1 MIILHFMLRGG
12 MGDLKF
18 EKNSKKKLITSIA
31 LFLNFSLPA
40 LRAPNRHHKVKDSSS
55 QGDFAA
61 WCITSRSHELMLSDD
76 VDHQHV

>member
-1 MIILHFMLRGG
+1 MIIFHFMLRGG

-18 EKNSKKKLITSIA
+18 EKNSKKSWFCLPWILIITTA

-61 WCITSRSHELMLSDD
+61 WCITR
-76 VDHQHV
+76 